1 MVLYTCFR
9 CGYETK
15 HKCNFITHV
24 NRKNICPPH
33 LCNMEIEI
41 IKKYY
46 NLFSNP
52 KKFIITPSKPSKN
65 KNICQYCQ
73 QEFTRADNLKRHYN
87 RCKVKATYN
96 LTNVDVQIIK
106 TNI

>member
-1 MVLYTCFR
+1 MVLYSCFR

-15 HKCNFITHV
+15 HKCNFITHI
-24 NRKNICPPH
+24 NRKNICSPK
-33 LCNMEIEI
+33 LCNIEIDI

-46 NLFSNP
+46 NLFPSP
-52 KKFIITPSKPSKN
+52 KKILISPSKTTN

-87 RCKVKATYN
+87 RCKVKAAYN
-96 LTNVDVQIIK
+96 LTNVDVPIIK
-106 TNI
+106 ANI